1 MIETATLQHITW
13 ECLHFI
19 TPDEEPVARAGLE
32 ERGIAVFEA
41 CGVAI
46 KNADDLLDTLAQAMQ
61 FPEYFGRNWDALDE
75 CLRDMSWLPAR
86 GYVLFLHDARRLW
99 QQASD
104 VAGQFVET
112 WLFTAE
118 EWSRSGIPFH
128 LVFVW

>member
-1 MIETATLQHITW
+1 MLEAATLQHITW

-19 TPDEEPVARAGLE
+19 APDQEPAVRAGLDE
-32 ERGIAVFEA
+32 HGIAVFEV

-46 KNADDLLDTLAQAMQ
+46 KNTVDLLDALAQAMQ

-75 CLRDMSWLPAR
+75 CLRDMSWLPAK

-104 VAGQFVET
+104 VAGQLVET

-118 EWSRSGIPFH
+118 EWGRSGVPFH

>member
-1 MIETATLQHITW
+1 MLEAATLQHITW

-19 TPDEEPVARAGLE
+19 APDEEPAVRAGLDE
-32 ERGIAVFEA
+32 HGIAVFEV

-46 KNADDLLDTLAQAMQ
+46 KNADDLLDALAQAMQ

-75 CLRDMSWLPAR
+75 CLRDMSWLPAK
-86 GYVLFLHDARRLW
+86 GYVLFLRDARRLW

-104 VAGQFVET
+104 AAGQLVET

-118 EWSRSGIPFH
+118 EWGRSGVPFH